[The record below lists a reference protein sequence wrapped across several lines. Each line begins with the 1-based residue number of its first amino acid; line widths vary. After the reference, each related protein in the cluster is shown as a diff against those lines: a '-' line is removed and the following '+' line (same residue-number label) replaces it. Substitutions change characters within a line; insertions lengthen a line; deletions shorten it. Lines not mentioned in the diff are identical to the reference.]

1 MFGYVILHYQ
11 SIEITKKCVDKLLMF
26 SKNNPIIIV
35 DNCSP
40 NGSGKQ
46 LEKMYSKC
54 INITVI
60 INEENQGFAKGN
72 NLGYQYIKR
81 KYSLNYVVVMNND
94 IMIEDNDF
102 AVIIEQFM
110 EKNEVDVCGP
120 DMVTLKG
127 NHQNP
132 LQLKPYTSKYLQRR
146 VRADKIKV
154 LLLRTRLF
162 WKLYEN
168 YKKTN
173 KIPIRTKQPTV
184 FDCIL
189 HGSCIIYGPEY
200 IKREQ
205 NAFLPITYMYNE
217 EAILYDYLVHKG
229 YKTGYCSD
237 VTILHM
243 EGVSTSER
251 SENKKKKVM
260 FRFKNKRMMQV
271 GRTMREV
278 SELTMIYKLSIW
290 LTELVDIEIRIY

>member
-251 SENKKKKVM
+251 IENKKKKVM
-260 FRFKNKRMMQV
+260 FRFKNNIKSIEAQLEERKKYINQ
-271 GRTMREV
+271 
-278 SELTMIYKLSIW
+278 SELKKNSLR
-290 LTELVDIEIRIY
+290 IRE

>member
-26 SKNNPIIIV
+26 SKDNPIIIV

-251 SENKKKKVM
+251 IENKKKKVM
-260 FRFKNKRMMQV
+260 FRFKNNIKSIEAQLEERKKYIN
-271 GRTMREV
+271 R
-278 SELTMIYKLSIW
+278 SEL
-290 LTELVDIEIRIY
+290 

>member
-251 SENKKKKVM
+251 IENKKKKVM
-260 FRFKNKRMMQV
+260 FRFKNNIKSIEAQLEERKN
-271 GRTMREV
+271 
-278 SELTMIYKLSIW
+278 YKKI
-290 LTELVDIEIRIY
+290 V

>member
-110 EKNEVDVCGP
+110 EKNDVDVCGP
-120 DMVTLKG
+120 DMFTLKG

-251 SENKKKKVM
+251 IENKKKKVM
-260 FRFKNKRMMQV
+260 FRFKNNIKSIEAQLEERKKYINQ
-271 GRTMREV
+271 
-278 SELTMIYKLSIW
+278 SEL
-290 LTELVDIEIRIY
+290 

>member
-217 EAILYDYLVHKG
+217 EDILYDYLVHKG

-251 SENKKKKVM
+251 IENKKKKVM
-260 FRFKNKRMMQV
+260 FRFKNNIKSIEAQLEERKKYINQ
-271 GRTMREV
+271 
-278 SELTMIYKLSIW
+278 SEL
-290 LTELVDIEIRIY
+290 

>member
-217 EAILYDYLVHKG
+217 EAILYDYLVHRG

-237 VTILHM
+237 VTIIHM

-251 SENKKKKVM
+251 IENKKKKVM
-260 FRFKNKRMMQV
+260 FRFKNNIKSIEAQLEERKKYINQ
-271 GRTMREV
+271 
-278 SELTMIYKLSIW
+278 SEL
-290 LTELVDIEIRIY
+290 

>member
-1 MFGYVILHYQ
+1 MIGYVILHYQ

-26 SKNNPIIIV
+26 SITNPIVIV

-46 LEKMYSKC
+46 LEKMYSKYT
-54 INITVI
+54 NVTVI

-251 SENKKKKVM
+251 IENKKKKVM
-260 FRFKNKRMMQV
+260 FRFKNNIKSIEAQLEERKKYINQ
-271 GRTMREV
+271 
-278 SELTMIYKLSIW
+278 SEL
-290 LTELVDIEIRIY
+290 

>member
-251 SENKKKKVM
+251 IENKKKKVM
-260 FRFKNKRMMQV
+260 FRFKNNIK
-271 GRTMREV
+271 
-278 SELTMIYKLSIW
+278 SIEAQ
-290 LTELVDIEIRIY
+290 LEERK

>member
-72 NLGYQYIKR
+72 NLGYQYI

-251 SENKKKKVM
+251 IENKKKKVM
-260 FRFKNKRMMQV
+260 FRFKNNIKSIEAQLEERKKYINQ
-271 GRTMREV
+271 
-278 SELTMIYKLSIW
+278 SEL
-290 LTELVDIEIRIY
+290 

>member
-132 LQLKPYTSKYLQRR
+132 LQLKPYTSKYLQCR
-146 VRADKIKV
+146 VREDKIKV

-168 YKKTN
+168 YKKTH

-251 SENKKKKVM
+251 IENKKKKVM
-260 FRFKNKRMMQV
+260 FRFKNNIKSIEAQLEERKKYINQ
-271 GRTMREV
+271 
-278 SELTMIYKLSIW
+278 SEL
-290 LTELVDIEIRIY
+290 

>member
-26 SKNNPIIIV
+26 SKDNPIIIV

-251 SENKKKKVM
+251 IENKKKKVM
-260 FRFKNKRMMQV
+260 FRFKNNIKSIEAQLEERKKYINQ
-271 GRTMREV
+271 
-278 SELTMIYKLSIW
+278 SEL
-290 LTELVDIEIRIY
+290 

>member
-251 SENKKKKVM
+251 IENKKKKDM
-260 FRFKNKRMMQV
+260 FRFKNNIKSIEAQL
-271 GRTMREV
+271 EV
-278 SELTMIYKLSIW
+278 NNPG
-290 LTELVDIEIRIY
+290 

>member
-110 EKNEVDVCGP
+110 EKSEVDVCGP

-251 SENKKKKVM
+251 IENKKKKVM
-260 FRFKNKRMMQV
+260 FRFKNNIKSIEAQLEERKKYINQ
-271 GRTMREV
+271 
-278 SELTMIYKLSIW
+278 SEL
-290 LTELVDIEIRIY
+290 

>member
-26 SKNNPIIIV
+26 SKTNPIVIV

-54 INITVI
+54 TNITVI

-81 KYSLNYVVVMNND
+81 KYSLSYVVVMNND
-94 IMIEDNDF
+94 IMIENNDF
-102 AVIIEQFM
+102 DVIIEQFM
-110 EKNEVDVCGP
+110 EKNGVDVCGP

-132 LQLKPYTSKYLQRR
+132 LQLKPCTSKYLQRR

-189 HGSCIIYGPEY
+189 HGSCIIYGSEY

-251 SENKKKKVM
+251 IENKKKKVM
-260 FRFKNKRMMQV
+260 FRFKNNIKSIEAQLKERKKYINQ
-271 GRTMREV
+271 
-278 SELTMIYKLSIW
+278 SEL
-290 LTELVDIEIRIY
+290 

>member
-26 SKNNPIIIV
+26 NKNNPIIIV

-173 KIPIRTKQPTV
+173 KIPIRTKQPAV

-251 SENKKKKVM
+251 IENKKKKVM
-260 FRFKNKRMMQV
+260 FRFKNNIKSIEAQLEERKKYINQ
-271 GRTMREV
+271 
-278 SELTMIYKLSIW
+278 SEL
-290 LTELVDIEIRIY
+290 

>member
-26 SKNNPIIIV
+26 SKDNPIIIV

-127 NHQNP
+127 NHQNQ
-132 LQLKPYTSKYLQRR
+132 LQLKHYTSKYLQRR

-251 SENKKKKVM
+251 IENKKKKVM
-260 FRFKNKRMMQV
+260 FRFKNNIKSIEAQLEERKKYINQ
-271 GRTMREV
+271 
-278 SELTMIYKLSIW
+278 SEL
-290 LTELVDIEIRIY
+290 

>member
-11 SIEITKKCVDKLLMF
+11 SIEITKKCVDKLLIF

-60 INEENQGFAKGN
+60 VNEENQGFAKGN

-162 WKLYEN
+162 WKLYEK
-168 YKKTN
+168 YKKTK

-251 SENKKKKVM
+251 IENKKKKVM
-260 FRFKNKRMMQV
+260 FRFKNNIKSIEAQLEERKKYINQ
-271 GRTMREV
+271 
-278 SELTMIYKLSIW
+278 SEL
-290 LTELVDIEIRIY
+290 

>member
-1 MFGYVILHYQ
+1 MFVYVILHYQ

-40 NGSGKQ
+40 NGIGKQ

-251 SENKKKKVM
+251 IENKKKKVM
-260 FRFKNKRMMQV
+260 FRFKNNIKSIEAQLEERKKYINQ
-271 GRTMREV
+271 
-278 SELTMIYKLSIW
+278 SEL
-290 LTELVDIEIRIY
+290 

>member
-146 VRADKIKV
+146 VRADKIMV

-251 SENKKKKVM
+251 IENKKKKVM
-260 FRFKNKRMMQV
+260 FRFKNNIKSIEAQLEERKKYINQ
-271 GRTMREV
+271 
-278 SELTMIYKLSIW
+278 SEL
-290 LTELVDIEIRIY
+290 

>member
-40 NGSGKQ
+40 NGSVKQ

-251 SENKKKKVM
+251 IENKKKKVM
-260 FRFKNKRMMQV
+260 FRFKNNIKSIEAQLEERKKYINQ
-271 GRTMREV
+271 
-278 SELTMIYKLSIW
+278 SEL
-290 LTELVDIEIRIY
+290 

>member
-146 VRADKIKV
+146 VREDKIKV

-251 SENKKKKVM
+251 IENKKKKVM
-260 FRFKNKRMMQV
+260 FRFKNNIKSIEAQLEERKKYINQ
-271 GRTMREV
+271 
-278 SELTMIYKLSIW
+278 SEL
-290 LTELVDIEIRIY
+290 

>member
-251 SENKKKKVM
+251 IENNKKKVM
-260 FRFKNKRMMQV
+260 FRFKNNIKSIEAQLEERKKYINQ
-271 GRTMREV
+271 
-278 SELTMIYKLSIW
+278 SEL
-290 LTELVDIEIRIY
+290 

>member
-1 MFGYVILHYQ
+1 MSK

-26 SKNNPIIIV
+26 SKDNPIIIV

-251 SENKKKKVM
+251 IENKKKKVM
-260 FRFKNKRMMQV
+260 FRFKNNIKSIEAQLEERKKYINQ
-271 GRTMREV
+271 
-278 SELTMIYKLSIW
+278 SEL
-290 LTELVDIEIRIY
+290 

>member
-60 INEENQGFAKGN
+60 INEENQGFVKGN

-251 SENKKKKVM
+251 IENKKKKVM
-260 FRFKNKRMMQV
+260 FRFKNNIKSIEAQLEERKKYINQ
-271 GRTMREV
+271 
-278 SELTMIYKLSIW
+278 SEL
-290 LTELVDIEIRIY
+290 

>member
-1 MFGYVILHYQ
+1 MIGYVILHYQ

-26 SKNNPIIIV
+26 SKTNPIVIV

-146 VRADKIKV
+146 VREDKIKV

-251 SENKKKKVM
+251 IENKKKKVI
-260 FRFKNKRMMQV
+260 FRFKNNIKSIEAQLEERKKYINQ
-271 GRTMREV
+271 
-278 SELTMIYKLSIW
+278 SEL
-290 LTELVDIEIRIY
+290 

>member
-173 KIPIRTKQPTV
+173 KIPIRIKQPTV

-251 SENKKKKVM
+251 IENKKKKVM
-260 FRFKNKRMMQV
+260 FRFKNNIKSIEAQLEERKKYINQ
-271 GRTMREV
+271 
-278 SELTMIYKLSIW
+278 SEL
-290 LTELVDIEIRIY
+290 

>member
-205 NAFLPITYMYNE
+205 NAFFSILYMYNE

-251 SENKKKKVM
+251 IENKKKKVM
-260 FRFKNKRMMQV
+260 FRFKNNIKSIEAQLEERKKYINQ
-271 GRTMREV
+271 
-278 SELTMIYKLSIW
+278 SEL
-290 LTELVDIEIRIY
+290 

>member
-251 SENKKKKVM
+251 IENKKKKVM
-260 FRFKNKRMMQV
+260 FRFKNNIKSIEAQLEERKQYINQ
-271 GRTMREV
+271 
-278 SELTMIYKLSIW
+278 SEL
-290 LTELVDIEIRIY
+290 

>member
-26 SKNNPIIIV
+26 SKTNPIVIV

-54 INITVI
+54 TNITVI

-81 KYSLNYVVVMNND
+81 KYSLSYVVVMNND
-94 IMIEDNDF
+94 IMIENNDF
-102 AVIIEQFM
+102 DVIIEQFM
-110 EKNEVDVCGP
+110 EKNGVDVCGP

-132 LQLKPYTSKYLQRR
+132 LQLKPCTSKYLQRR
-146 VRADKIKV
+146 VREDKIKV

-168 YKKTN
+168 YKKTH

-189 HGSCIIYGPEY
+189 HGSCIIYGSEY
-200 IKREQ
+200 IKKEQ
-205 NAFLPITYMYNE
+205 NVFLPITYMYNE
-217 EAILYDYLVHKG
+217 EAILYDYLVYKG
-229 YKTGYCSD
+229 YKIGYCSD

-251 SENKKKKVM
+251 MDNKKKKVI
-260 FRFKNKRMMQV
+260 FRFKNNIK
-271 GRTMREV
+271 
-278 SELTMIYKLSIW
+278 SIEAQ
-290 LTELVDIEIRIY
+290 LEERKKYIN

>member
-26 SKNNPIIIV
+26 SKDNPIIIV

-251 SENKKKKVM
+251 IENKKKKVM
-260 FRFKNKRMMQV
+260 FRFKNNIKSIEAQLKERKKYINQ
-271 GRTMREV
+271 
-278 SELTMIYKLSIW
+278 SEL
-290 LTELVDIEIRIY
+290 

>member
-217 EAILYDYLVHKG
+217 EAILYDCLVHKG

-251 SENKKKKVM
+251 IENKKKKVM
-260 FRFKNKRMMQV
+260 FRFKNNIKSIEAQLEERKKYINQ
-271 GRTMREV
+271 
-278 SELTMIYKLSIW
+278 SEL
-290 LTELVDIEIRIY
+290 

>member
-173 KIPIRTKQPTV
+173 KIPIRTIQPTV
-184 FDCIL
+184 IDCIL

-251 SENKKKKVM
+251 IENKKKKVM
-260 FRFKNKRMMQV
+260 FRFKNNIKSIEAQLEERKKYINQ
-271 GRTMREV
+271 
-278 SELTMIYKLSIW
+278 SEL
-290 LTELVDIEIRIY
+290 

>member
-60 INEENQGFAKGN
+60 INEESQGFAKGN

-132 LQLKPYTSKYLQRR
+132 LQLKPYTSKYLQHR

-251 SENKKKKVM
+251 IENKKKKVM
-260 FRFKNKRMMQV
+260 FRFKNNIKSIEAQLEERKKYINQ
-271 GRTMREV
+271 
-278 SELTMIYKLSIW
+278 SEL
-290 LTELVDIEIRIY
+290 

>member
-251 SENKKKKVM
+251 IENKKKKVM
-260 FRFKNKRMMQV
+260 FRFKNNIKSIEAQLEERKKYINQF
-271 GRTMREV
+271 
-278 SELTMIYKLSIW
+278 EL
-290 LTELVDIEIRIY
+290 

>member
-26 SKNNPIIIV
+26 SKDNPIIIV

-94 IMIEDNDF
+94 IMNEDNDF

-251 SENKKKKVM
+251 IENKKKKVM
-260 FRFKNKRMMQV
+260 FRFKNNIKSIEAQLEERKKYINQ
-271 GRTMREV
+271 
-278 SELTMIYKLSIW
+278 SEL
-290 LTELVDIEIRIY
+290 

>member
-26 SKNNPIIIV
+26 SKDNPIIIV

-251 SENKKKKVM
+251 IENKKKKVM
-260 FRFKNKRMMQV
+260 FRLKNNIKSIEAQLEERKKYINQ
-271 GRTMREV
+271 
-278 SELTMIYKLSIW
+278 SEL
-290 LTELVDIEIRIY
+290 

>member
-26 SKNNPIIIV
+26 SKDNPIIIV

-102 AVIIEQFM
+102 DVIIEQFM

-251 SENKKKKVM
+251 IENKKKKVM
-260 FRFKNKRMMQV
+260 FRFKNNIKSIEAQLEERKKYINQ
-271 GRTMREV
+271 
-278 SELTMIYKLSIW
+278 SEL
-290 LTELVDIEIRIY
+290 